1 MIAGIILYCAAGLV
15 FTISSTD
22 APNETT
28 HSEKLITIRHER
40 TDDRIRLFSGDTEIA
55 QYVFR
60 DPQVSRPYF
69 AHIKTL
75 SGIQVSRN
83 HPPDPALDATDHVGL
98 HAGIW
103 LSFGDIS
110 GHDFWRLKAKTEH
123 VRFVEEPAESEGT
136 VRFSVI
142 NRYLTSDGTAIVC
155 EETQTCVIRPAEAGY
170 RLEVRSEFR
179 GLELPVVFGDQE
191 EMGLG
196 IRVATPIAV
205 QSGKGGRIL
214 DSEQRR
220 NGDQVWG
227 KTANWCD
234 YAGPFADRWVGMTVM
249 SSPSNFR
256 PSWSHARDYGFIAVN
271 PFGRK
276 AFTQGEPSA
285 VRIQKGEVLRL
296 RFAVQVHESLKE
308 ADYHPDAAYRDFA
321 DEGEGK

>member
-1 MIAGIILYCAAGLV
+1 MIAGIVLYCAAGLL
-15 FTISSTD
+15 FTMFSAD
-22 APNETT
+22 APKETNG
-28 HSEKLITIRHER
+28 SEKLVKIRHER
-40 TDDRIRLFSGDTEIA
+40 TEDRVRLFAGDTEIA

-83 HPPDPALDATDHVGL
+83 HPPDPATDATDHVGL

-110 GHDFWRLKAKTEH
+110 GNDYWRLKAKTEH
-123 VRFVEEPAESEGT
+123 VRFKEEPSEAEGV
-136 VRFSVI
+136 VRFTVI
-142 NRYLTSDGTAIVC
+142 NHYLSADGTTVVC
-155 EETQTCVIRPAEAGY
+155 EETQTCVIRPAEGGY
-170 RLEVRSEFR
+170 RLEVSSEFR
-179 GLELPVVFGDQE
+179 TMDQPAVFGDQE
-191 EMGLG
+191 EMGFG

-220 NGDQVWG
+220 NGDEVWG
-227 KTANWCD
+227 KTADWCD
-234 YAGPFADRWVGMTVM
+234 YSGPFSDRWVGMTVM
-249 SSPSNFR
+249 SSPTNFR
-256 PSWSHARDYGFIAVN
+256 PSWSHARDYGFIAMN

-276 AFTQGEPSA
+276 AFTQGEASA

-296 RFAVQVHESLKE
+296 KFAVQVHEGPKE
-308 ADYHPDAAYRDFA
+308 ADYHADAAFRDFVNN
-321 DEGEGK
+321 GESK